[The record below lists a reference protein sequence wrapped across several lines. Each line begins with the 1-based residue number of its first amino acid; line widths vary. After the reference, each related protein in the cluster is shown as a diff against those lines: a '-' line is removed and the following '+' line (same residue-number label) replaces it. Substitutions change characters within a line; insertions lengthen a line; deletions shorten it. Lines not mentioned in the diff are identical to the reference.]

1 MFDEEMHIY
10 SLFAKQLA
18 AALPAENDGLVNL
31 DGQIDL
37 EYYKLVKT
45 GEASIPLTPSE
56 KGYAAIKGDAGAP
69 AQKEFDSL
77 SSIVEK
83 INQRFGTQFNAGDQ
97 VENFRALQKHVLA
110 SDARIVG
117 LADKDNR
124 ATWEMVYDTAF
135 MAGAGETAMHSAAFL
150 DLIRNPD
157 TLAFIR
163 TLLKESIWQE
173 ALEKRRTDIPI

>member
-1 MFDEEMHIY
+1 M
-10 SLFAKQLA
+10 
-18 AALPAENDGLVNL
+18 
-31 DGQIDL
+31 
-37 EYYKLVKT
+37 
-45 GEASIPLTPSE
+45 
-56 KGYAAIKGDAGAP
+56 
-69 AQKEFDSL
+69 
-77 SSIVEK
+77 EK
-83 INQRFGTQFNAGDQ
+83 INQRFGTQFTAGDQ

-124 ATWEMVYDTAF
+124 ATWDMVYDTAF

-173 ALEKRRTDIPI
+173 ALEKGGRRKNAFDGR

>member
-1 MFDEEMHIY
+1 M
-10 SLFAKQLA
+10 
-18 AALPAENDGLVNL
+18 
-31 DGQIDL
+31 
-37 EYYKLVKT
+37 
-45 GEASIPLTPSE
+45 
-56 KGYAAIKGDAGAP
+56 
-69 AQKEFDSL
+69 
-77 SSIVEK
+77 EK
-83 INQRFGTQFNAGDQ
+83 INQRFGTQFTAGDQ

-124 ATWEMVYDTAF
+124 ATWDTVYDTAF

-173 ALEKRRTDIPI
+173 ALEKRREKEKCL